1 MSGTK
6 REIVL
11 GVGGGIAAYKACEL
25 LRRLQDLDFSIT
37 VVPTPSSLNFVG
49 AATWEALSG
58 RSVSTEVWQ
67 DVDKVQHISL
77 ADQAE
82 AIIIAPTTADLLAR
96 LVQGRADDL
105 LTNVV
110 SASSKPK
117 FLVPAMHP
125 QMWLNPT
132 TQANVEIL
140 KSRGFAVMQP
150 ATGRLTG
157 EDSGVGRFPE
167 TQQII
172 AAFLEHIGST
182 QDLLGKR
189 ILISAGGTREAI
201 DPVRYIGNRSSG
213 KQGEALAIEARNRG
227 AHVTM
232 VLANSNIAD
241 VAGIQTL
248 RVETAAQMHGALKE
262 NMHDCDVLIMAAA
275 VSDARPTSVAQ
286 EKIKKADLQSIDL
299 VSNLDILKDLS
310 ADAKDSQI
318 IVGFAAE
325 TSDLENLGLAKLKSK
340 KLNLIYVNDVSN
352 GAVFA
357 SDQSAGFLISDDG
370 QSAYIEQTS
379 KAKVAR
385 NILDKVVSRL
395 SYANGSTTLYI

>member
-67 DVDKVQHISL
+67 DVDKVKHVSL

-167 TQQII
+167 SQQII

-248 RVETAAQMHGALKE
+248 RVETAAQMHGALKD

-325 TSDLENLGLAKLKSK
+325 TTDLENLGLAKLKSK

-370 QSAYIEQTS
+370 QSTYIEQTS

-395 SYANGSTTLYI
+395 SYANG

>member
-67 DVDKVQHISL
+67 DVDKVKHVSL

-110 SASSKPK
+110 SASSKLK

-167 TQQII
+167 SQQII

-189 ILISAGGTREAI
+189 ILISAGGTRESI

-370 QSAYIEQTS
+370 QSTYIEQTS

-395 SYANGSTTLYI
+395 SYANG

>member
-167 TQQII
+167 SQQII

-248 RVETAAQMHGALKE
+248 RVETAAQMHGALKD

-325 TSDLENLGLAKLKSK
+325 TTDLENLGLAKLKSK

-370 QSAYIEQTS
+370 QSTYIEQTS

-395 SYANGSTTLYI
+395 SYANG

>member
-1 MSGTK
+1 MSSAK

-11 GVGGGIAAYKACEL
+11 GVGGGIAAYKSCDL
-25 LRRLQDLDFSIT
+25 LRRLQDLNFSIT
-37 VVPTPSSLNFVG
+37 VIPTPSSLNFVG

-58 RSVSTEVWQ
+58 KSVNTQVWQ
-67 DVDKVQHISL
+67 EVEKVNHVSL
-77 ADQAE
+77 ADSAE
-82 AIIIAPTTADLLAR
+82 AVIIAPTTADLLAR

-110 SASSKPK
+110 AATSKPK

-150 ATGRLTG
+150 STGRLTG
-157 EDSGVGRFPE
+157 SDSGVGRFPE
-167 TQQII
+167 TAEII
-172 AAFLEHIGST
+172 AAFLDHIGST
-182 QDLLGKR
+182 QDLKGKK

-227 AHVTM
+227 AEVTL
-232 VLANSNIAD
+232 VLANSNVAD
-241 VAGIQTL
+241 IAGIQTV
-248 RVETAAQMHGALKE
+248 RVETAQQMYGALKAGIGT
-262 NMHDCDVLIMAAA
+262 CDVLIMSAA
-275 VSDARPTSVAQ
+275 VSDARPATVAE
-286 EKIKKADLQSIDL
+286 EKIKKNELQNIDL
-299 VSNLDILKDLS
+299 VANLDILKELS
-310 ADAKDSQI
+310 EAARDSQV

-325 TSDLENLGLAKLKSK
+325 TSNLEEMGRAKLISK
-340 KLNLIYVNDVSN
+340 KLDLIYVNDVSN

-357 SDQSAGFLISDDG
+357 SDESAGFLISSEG
-370 QSAYIEQTS
+370 ESMYIEQTS
-379 KAKVAR
+379 KAKVAQY
-385 NILDKVVSRL
+385 ILDKVVSRL
-395 SYANGSTTLYI
+395 SYANG

>member
-1 MSGTK
+1 
-6 REIVL
+6 
-11 GVGGGIAAYKACEL
+11 L

-67 DVDKVQHISL
+67 DVEKVKHVSL

-167 TQQII
+167 SQQII

-241 VAGIQTL
+241 VAGIQML
-248 RVETAAQMHGALKE
+248 RVETAAQMHGALKN

-370 QSAYIEQTS
+370 QSTYIEQTS

-395 SYANGSTTLYI
+395 SYANG

>member
-67 DVDKVQHISL
+67 DVDKVKHVSL

-110 SASSKPK
+110 SASSKLK

-167 TQQII
+167 SQQII

-340 KLNLIYVNDVSN
+340 KLNLIYVNNVSN

-370 QSAYIEQTS
+370 QSTYIEQTS

-395 SYANGSTTLYI
+395 SYANG

>member
-67 DVDKVQHISL
+67 DVDKVKHISL

-167 TQQII
+167 SQQII

-248 RVETAAQMHGALKE
+248 RVETAAQMHGALKD

-325 TSDLENLGLAKLKSK
+325 TTDLENLGLAKLKTK
-340 KLNLIYVNDVSN
+340 KLNLVYVNDVSN

-370 QSAYIEQTS
+370 QSTYIEQTS

-395 SYANGSTTLYI
+395 SYANG

>member
-67 DVDKVQHISL
+67 DVEKVKHVAL

-167 TQQII
+167 SQQII

-232 VLANSNIAD
+232 VLANSNIGD
-241 VAGIQTL
+241 VAGIQML

-262 NMHDCDVLIMAAA
+262 KMHDCDVLIMAAA

-286 EKIKKADLQSIDL
+286 EKIKKGDLQSIDL

-370 QSAYIEQTS
+370 QSTYIEQTS

-395 SYANGSTTLYI
+395 SYANG

>member
-58 RSVSTEVWQ
+58 RSVNTEVWQ
-67 DVDKVQHISL
+67 DVDKVKHVSL

-167 TQQII
+167 SQQII

-370 QSAYIEQTS
+370 QSTYIEQTS

-395 SYANGSTTLYI
+395 SYANG

>member
-67 DVDKVQHISL
+67 DVDKVKHVSL

-110 SASSKPK
+110 SASSKLK

-167 TQQII
+167 SQQII

-286 EKIKKADLQSIDL
+286 EKIKKGDLQSIDL

-370 QSAYIEQTS
+370 QSTYIEQTS

-395 SYANGSTTLYI
+395 SYANG

>member
-1 MSGTK
+1 MSGAK

-11 GVGGGIAAYKACEL
+11 GVGGGIAAYKSCDL
-25 LRRLQDLDFSIT
+25 LRRLQDLNFSIT
-37 VVPTPSSLNFVG
+37 VIPTPSSLNFVG
-49 AATWEALSG
+49 TATWEALSG
-58 RSVSTEVWQ
+58 KSVNTQVWQ
-67 DVDKVQHISL
+67 EVEKVNHVSL
-77 ADQAE
+77 ADSAE
-82 AIIIAPTTADLLAR
+82 AVIIAPTTADLLAR

-110 SASSKPK
+110 AATSKPK

-140 KSRGFAVMQP
+140 KTRGFAVMQP

-157 EDSGVGRFPE
+157 SDSGVGRFPE
-167 TQQII
+167 TAEII
-172 AAFLEHIGST
+172 AAFLDHIGST
-182 QDLLGKR
+182 QDLLGKK

-227 AHVTM
+227 AQVTM
-232 VLANSNIAD
+232 VLANSSVAD
-241 VAGIQTL
+241 IAGIQTL
-248 RVETAAQMHGALKE
+248 RVETAVQMHDALQANIGA
-262 NMHDCDVLIMAAA
+262 CDVLIMSAA
-275 VSDARPTSVAQ
+275 VSDARPTTVAP
-286 EKIKKADLQSIDL
+286 EKIKKSDLQTIDL
-299 VSNLDILKDLS
+299 VSNRDILKELS
-310 ADAKDSQI
+310 EVAKDSQV

-325 TSDLENLGLAKLKSK
+325 TSNLEEAGRTKLKSK
-340 KLNLIYVNDVSN
+340 KLDLIYVNDVSD

-357 SDQSAGFLISDDG
+357 SDESAGFLISAEG
-370 QSAYIEQTS
+370 ESIYIEQTS

-385 NILDKVVSRL
+385 YILDKVVSRL
-395 SYANGSTTLYI
+395 SYANG

>member
-1 MSGTK
+1 MSGAK

-11 GVGGGIAAYKACEL
+11 GVGGGIAAYKSCDL
-25 LRRLQDLDFSIT
+25 LRRLQDLNFSIT
-37 VVPTPSSLNFVG
+37 VIPTPSSLNFVG
-49 AATWEALSG
+49 TATWEALSG
-58 RSVSTEVWQ
+58 KSVNTQVWQ
-67 DVDKVQHISL
+67 EVEKVNHVSL
-77 ADQAE
+77 ADSAE
-82 AIIIAPTTADLLAR
+82 AVIIAPTTADLLAR

-110 SASSKPK
+110 AATSKPK

-157 EDSGVGRFPE
+157 SDSGVGRFPE
-167 TQQII
+167 TAEII
-172 AAFLEHIGST
+172 AAFLDHIGST
-182 QDLLGKR
+182 QDLLGKK

-213 KQGEALAIEARNRG
+213 KQGEALAVEARNRG
-227 AHVTM
+227 AQVTM
-232 VLANSNIAD
+232 VLANSNVAD
-241 VAGIQTL
+241 IAGIQTL
-248 RVETAAQMHGALKE
+248 RVETAAQMHEALQANIGA
-262 NMHDCDVLIMAAA
+262 CDVLIMSAA
-275 VSDARPTSVAQ
+275 VSDARPTTVAQ
-286 EKIKKADLQSIDL
+286 EKVKKSDLQTIDL
-299 VSNLDILKDLS
+299 VSNRDILKELS
-310 ADAKDSQI
+310 EVAKDSQV

-325 TSDLENLGLAKLKSK
+325 TSNLEEAGRTKLKSK
-340 KLNLIYVNDVSN
+340 KLDLIYVNDVSN

-357 SDQSAGFLISDDG
+357 SDESAGFLISAEG
-370 QSAYIEQTS
+370 ESIYIEQTS

-385 NILDKVVSRL
+385 YILDKVVSRL
-395 SYANGSTTLYI
+395 SYANG

>member
-67 DVDKVQHISL
+67 DVDKVKHVSL

-132 TQANVEIL
+132 TRANVEIL

-167 TQQII
+167 SQQII
-172 AAFLEHIGST
+172 SAFLEHIGST

-262 NMHDCDVLIMAAA
+262 KMHDCDVLIMAAA

-286 EKIKKADLQSIDL
+286 EKIKKGDLQSIDL

-325 TSDLENLGLAKLKSK
+325 TSDIENLGLAKLKSK

-370 QSAYIEQTS
+370 QSTYIEQTS

-395 SYANGSTTLYI
+395 SYANG

>member
-67 DVDKVQHISL
+67 DVDKVKHVSI

-167 TQQII
+167 SQQII

-248 RVETAAQMHGALKE
+248 RVETAAQMHGALKD

-370 QSAYIEQTS
+370 QSTYIEQTS

-395 SYANGSTTLYI
+395 SYANG

>member
-1 MSGTK
+1 MSGAK

-11 GVGGGIAAYKACEL
+11 GVGGGIAAYKSCDL
-25 LRRLQDLDFSIT
+25 LRRLQDLNFSIT
-37 VVPTPSSLNFVG
+37 VIPTPSSLNFVG
-49 AATWEALSG
+49 TATWEALSG
-58 RSVSTEVWQ
+58 KSVNTQVWQ
-67 DVDKVQHISL
+67 EVEKVNHVSL
-77 ADQAE
+77 ADSAE
-82 AIIIAPTTADLLAR
+82 AVIIAPTTADLLAR

-110 SASSKPK
+110 AATSKPK

-157 EDSGVGRFPE
+157 SDSGVGRFPE
-167 TQQII
+167 TAEII
-172 AAFLEHIGST
+172 AAFLDHIGST
-182 QDLLGKR
+182 QDLLGKK

-213 KQGEALAIEARNRG
+213 KQGEALAVEARNRG
-227 AHVTM
+227 AQVTM
-232 VLANSNIAD
+232 VLANSSVAD
-241 VAGIQTL
+241 IAGIQTL
-248 RVETAAQMHGALKE
+248 RVETAAQMHDVLQANIGAY
-262 NMHDCDVLIMAAA
+262 DVLIMSAA
-275 VSDARPTSVAQ
+275 VSDARPTKVAQ
-286 EKIKKADLQSIDL
+286 EKIKKSDLQTIDL
-299 VSNLDILKDLS
+299 VSNLDILKELS
-310 ADAKDSQI
+310 EVAKDSQV

-325 TSDLENLGLAKLKSK
+325 TSNLEEAGRVKLKSK
-340 KLNLIYVNDVSN
+340 KLDLIYVNDVSN

-357 SDQSAGFLISDDG
+357 SDESAGFLISAEG
-370 QSAYIEQTS
+370 ESIYIEQTS

-385 NILDKVVSRL
+385 YILDKVVSRL
-395 SYANGSTTLYI
+395 SYANG

>member
-25 LRRLQDLDFSIT
+25 LRRLQDLDFAIT

-49 AATWEALSG
+49 SATWEALSG
-58 RSVSTEVWQ
+58 RKVNSQVWQ
-67 DVDKVQHISL
+67 EVEKVKHVSL

-110 SASSKPK
+110 SASAKPK

-132 TQANVEIL
+132 TQSNVQTL
-140 KSRGFAVMQP
+140 RSRGFAVLEP
-150 ATGRLTG
+150 SSGRLTG
-157 EDSGVGRFPE
+157 DDSGIGRFPDTAE
-167 TQQII
+167 II
-172 AAFLEHIGST
+172 TAFLDFIGAN
-182 QDLLGKR
+182 QDLSGKK

-201 DPVRYIGNRSSG
+201 DPVRFIGNRSSG
-213 KQGEALAIEARNRG
+213 KQGLALAVEARNRG
-227 AHVTM
+227 AQVTL

-241 VAGIQTL
+241 ISGINII
-248 RVETAAQMHGALKE
+248 RVETAEQMYNALQSQ
-262 NMHDCDVLIMAAA
+262 MLSSDVLIMAAA
-275 VSDARPTSVAQ
+275 VSDARPASVAKD
-286 EKIKKADLQSIDL
+286 KIKKNELTTIALT
-299 VSNLDILKDLS
+299 SNMDILKELAS
-310 ADAKDSQI
+310 GAKDSQI

-325 TSDLENLGLAKLKSK
+325 TTNIEASGVAKLASK
-340 KLNLIYVNDVSN
+340 NLDFIYVNDVSH
-352 GAVFA
+352 GAIFA
-357 SDQSAGFLISDDG
+357 SDESAGYLISADG
-370 QSAYIEQTS
+370 ESTYIAQTS
-379 KAKVAR
+379 KAKVAKY
-385 NILDKVVSRL
+385 ILDKVVSRL
-395 SYANGSTTLYI
+395 GYANG